1 MLTLS
6 AQQERVNDVLRLAR
20 RRIAKYRVGQ
30 GWVRWRNAASE
41 LTASRA
47 QMRRTVRHLF
57 QRKLARG
64 YHTWVSWWTARS
76 GGMGLLTHAVG
87 HLRNRGVS
95 LVWRTWSDWAQKRAR
110 SGRLLRKGVGFV
122 LHSHLAQGW
131 CAWRYHAVVVRQTRA
146 ALDLV
151 SSSVAR
157 LRHLAK
163 WRGLAKW
170 RAVYSARMQAF
181 DTLRRGIGHVLNRQ
195 LSRGWHSW
203 AARAAGRIA
212 TKVRL
217 LRCIGHLLHR
227 KIAKSLHTWREHAG
241 STSTSIAQRALRYFK
256 HRGLALGF
264 VSWAAMAAASADRR
278 WLLTHAVGHLRNRG
292 VSIVWRTW
300 SDRAHERSRARQ
312 LLCKAVGRIA
322 QSRLALGFNS
332 WVGCGT
338 DAERV
343 RGALTHFMHRGVSRG
358 WHSWRAFAVARAR
371 MCRVLRHG
379 VSRMVHRNVSRG
391 WHTWAGV
398 AATRASRARLFKR
411 VVGRLMHRQLARA
424 LHGWVRAAAPPEAM
438 PSPSSPMDARARSR
452 MEELQAECDMRGFER
467 DALAREVDALRHA
480 ASAAMAKAA
489 AAKAAEAAAEKM
501 DERRT
506 PQLSEDSVIP
516 HNLRPA
522 EFAPAAP
529 TRVSSASELQLLPS
543 SASEQMQ
550 LSAHEEMWQ
559 QLLATQREAF
569 EERLRDARRYADERL
584 AAMAAA
590 ADENRDLR
598 SEIARLRASP
608 RTPVSVQTD
617 AVWEGSLAEAPSPA
631 SSRPRSSPG
640 TADAATSTCE
650 THDAATSPIPS
661 RPGSAQSNKPP
672 LLRTDSRRG
681 PTATTYDGPKRVEE
695 RIMARRGS
703 FNKLPGLQTGEV
715 DLAKMHPALLRKA
728 ATSSS
733 GLNSAGGARE
743 RRPFPNPRRHSMAG
757 LMGMGATDSS
767 SWHASL
773 AAHEVPQESPY

>member
-1 MLTLS
+1 
-6 AQQERVNDVLRLAR
+6 
-20 RRIAKYRVGQ
+20 
-30 GWVRWRNAASE
+30 
-41 LTASRA
+41 
-47 QMRRTVRHLF
+47 
-57 QRKLARG
+57 
-64 YHTWVSWWTARS
+64 
-76 GGMGLLTHAVG
+76 
-87 HLRNRGVS
+87 
-95 LVWRTWSDWAQKRAR
+95 
-110 SGRLLRKGVGFV
+110 
-122 LHSHLAQGW
+122 
-131 CAWRYHAVVVRQTRA
+131 
-146 ALDLV
+146 
-151 SSSVAR
+151 
-157 LRHLAK
+157 
-163 WRGLAKW
+163 
-170 RAVYSARMQAF
+170 
-181 DTLRRGIGHVLNRQ
+181 
-195 LSRGWHSW
+195 
-203 AARAAGRIA
+203 
-212 TKVRL
+212 
-217 LRCIGHLLHR
+217 
-227 KIAKSLHTWREHAG
+227 
-241 STSTSIAQRALRYFK
+241 
-256 HRGLALGF
+256 
-264 VSWAAMAAASADRR
+264 
-278 WLLTHAVGHLRNRG
+278 
-292 VSIVWRTW
+292 
-300 SDRAHERSRARQ
+300 
-312 LLCKAVGRIA
+312 
-322 QSRLALGFNS
+322 
-332 WVGCGT
+332 
-338 DAERV
+338 
-343 RGALTHFMHRGVSRG
+343 
-358 WHSWRAFAVARAR
+358 
-371 MCRVLRHG
+371 
-379 VSRMVHRNVSRG
+379 
-391 WHTWAGV
+391 
-398 AATRASRARLFKR
+398 
-411 VVGRLMHRQLARA
+411 
-424 LHGWVRAAAPPEAM
+424 
-438 PSPSSPMDARARSR
+438 

-480 ASAAMAKAA
+480 ASVAMAKAA

-569 EERLRDARRYADERL
+569 EERLRDARRYVDERL

-650 THDAATSPIPS
+650 THDAATSPIRS

-703 FNKLPGLQTGEV
+703 FNTLPGLQTGEV

-733 GLNSAGGARE
+733 GLNRARGARE
-743 RRPFPNPRRHSMAG
+743 RRPFPNPRGHSMSG